1 MAMRKLKLQVQMTV
15 DGFVAGP
22 EGQLDWMTRNL
33 DEGVIGR
40 IVQITDSSDTILLGR
55 GMTDGFIKYWEAV
68 QPDSP
73 EYIFARKM
81 VDTPKVVFSKTLTR
95 VEGKNVRVEMG
106 DLAGGEPPEGSARQ
120 GHRGLRWRDVRERL
134 DRARPDRRAQHLR
147 EPGRDRARD
156 ADLQGPKGAASDRF
170 AKIPERYRH
179 QHIRASDTL
188 SQRGGSSTNAFKRAA
203 AASHCA
209 AI

>member
-1 MAMRKLKLQVQMTV
+1 MATMRKLKLQVQMTV

-55 GMTDGFIKYWEAV
+55 GMTDGFINYWEAV

-95 VEGKNVRVEMG
+95 VKGKNVRVESG
-106 DLAGGEPPEGSARQ
+106 DVVQAVTRLKERQ
-120 GHRGLRWRDVRERL
+120 GKDIVVYGGATFVSALIEHDLIDQLNIFVNPVAIGRGLRIFKERK
-134 DRARPDRRAQHLR
+134 PLR
-147 EPGRDRARD
+147 LTGSKSYPSGTVINTYEP
-156 ADLQGPKGAASDRF
+156 AA
-170 AKIPERYRH
+170 K
-179 QHIRASDTL
+179 
-188 SQRGGSSTNAFKRAA
+188 K
-203 AASHCA
+203 
-209 AI
+209 